1 MFRQLLILLLVALL
15 GCSHGFVRLV
25 TNPRRY
31 PAAINPAVD
40 SQISSQ
46 GTALHAV
53 DPEFLE
59 IANRA
64 LDKVD
69 AFGAG
74 ADAFATGASA
84 FATGASAGASAFAT
98 GASAFATGASA
109 FAVVAL
115 ALLSFSVYQ
124 TTVGMRLMS
133 AQTKVDRDEDRAQTK
148 ADRDED
154 RAQTKADRDEDRAA
168 MQTMRNETNQKFATT
183 TVFTVISILISTAPF
198 TFKYVSIVTANVL
211 AFLQSGLT

>member
-1 MFRQLLILLLVALL
+1 MFRQFLILLLVALL

-53 DPEFLE
+53 DPELLE

-69 AFGAG
+69 AFGA
-74 ADAFATGASA
+74 
-84 FATGASAGASAFAT
+84 
-98 GASAFATGASA
+98 GASA

-154 RAQTKADRDEDRAA
+154 RAA

-183 TVFTVISILISTAPF
+183 TVFIVISILISTAPF
-198 TFKYVSIVTANVL
+198 TSKYVSIVTANVL

>member
-1 MFRQLLILLLVALL
+1 MFRQFLILLLVALL

-53 DPEFLE
+53 DPKLLE

-133 AQTKVDRDEDRAQTK
+133 AQTK
-148 ADRDED
+148 
-154 RAQTKADRDEDRAA
+154 ADRDEDRAA
-168 MQTMRNETNQKFATT
+168 MQTMRNETNQKFATI

-198 TFKYVSIVTANVL
+198 TSKYVSIVTANVL

>member
-74 ADAFATGASA
+74 AD
-84 FATGASAGASAFAT
+84 AFAT

-198 TFKYVSIVTANVL
+198 TSKYVSIVTANVL